1 MSVSKSQEVSAKDN
15 ILYPTYSADLY
26 TDAPEGGSEFVST
39 NSAKMFSWKGGKIF
53 FVMSVCLSVGM
64 FERQRTIELKPVSH
78 YEIEMV
84 IGAPSRSDVR
94 ELLLPKLQ
102 ETVDP
107 ELVFLEFQEQV
118 KTLIDARTNNT
129 DLEIDRSGALDESGK
144 AVSFEDS
151 LKSWPVVP
159 APNAPLDKPSSV
171 IYRLDAKSISKANT
185 WISQLL
191 TTAERNAAEVLV
203 ARAQGLLDKQ
213 LSQIKNKFADERLL
227 ERRELSR
234 ELATLKS
241 DLDLATVLGIAN
253 PVQSAH
259 PMVPQED
266 GVRYQ
271 EGSVAL
277 QRKYKKLLA
286 RLDETGS
293 VHQSGDEKL
302 LAELEVFSG
311 IKLEQ
316 EYVITADLNQ
326 QFRSKEIIQNI
337 DVLGP
342 TLLGAFKGLFLGWII
357 LQLLKFAPFLGK
369 LIRKTARTPH

>member
-1 MSVSKSQEVSAKDN
+1 M
-15 ILYPTYSADLY
+15 
-26 TDAPEGGSEFVST
+26 
-39 NSAKMFSWKGGKIF
+39 
-53 FVMSVCLSVGM
+53 
-64 FERQRTIELKPVSH
+64 
-78 YEIEMV
+78 
-84 IGAPSRSDVR
+84 
-94 ELLLPKLQ
+94 
-102 ETVDP
+102 
-107 ELVFLEFQEQV
+107 
-118 KTLIDARTNNT
+118 
-129 DLEIDRSGALDESGK
+129 
-144 AVSFEDS
+144 
-151 LKSWPVVP
+151 
-159 APNAPLDKPSSV
+159 